1 MVLTTGKATERNFYL
16 FFKTTERLHVHLVFF
31 FSRHV
36 ILVIS
41 VIKGLSLKCGQIVS

>member
-1 MVLTTGKATERNFYL
+1 MVLTTGKATERNFYHY
-16 FFKTTERLHVHLVFF
+16 FKTTEDCMYRVFF

-36 ILVIS
+36 ILFIS